1 MIGFII
7 WVIGMI
13 LTIRAAFE
21 IARYDVSLW
30 KRIVAIIILVSTS
43 WVGLLFY
50 YLFARDRMESWLA

>member
-50 YLFARDRMESWLA
+50 YLFARDRMESCLE

>member
-50 YLFARDRMESWLA
+50 YLFARDRMESWLE

>member
-50 YLFARDRMESWLA
+50 YLFARDRMESLLE

>member
-30 KRIVAIIILVSTS
+30 KRIIAIIILVSTS

-50 YLFARDRMESWLA
+50 YLFARDRMESWLE

>member
-50 YLFARDRMESWLA
+50 YLFARVRMESWLD

>member
-50 YLFARDRMESWLA
+50 YLLARDRMESWLE

>member
-50 YLFARDRMESWLA
+50 YLFARDRMESWIE

>member
-21 IARYDVSLW
+21 IARYDVSLC

-50 YLFARDRMESWLA
+50 YLFARDRMESWLE

>member
-30 KRIVAIIILVSTS
+30 QRIVAIIILVSTS

-50 YLFARDRMESWLA
+50 YLFARDRMESWLE

>member
-1 MIGFII
+1 
-7 WVIGMI
+7 MI

-50 YLFARDRMESWLA
+50 YLFARDRMESWLE

>member
-21 IARYDVSLW
+21 IARSDVSLW

-50 YLFARDRMESWLA
+50 YLFARDRMESWLE

>member
-30 KRIVAIIILVSTS
+30 KRIVAIIILVFTS

-50 YLFARDRMESWLA
+50 YLFARDRMESWLE

>member
-30 KRIVAIIILVSTS
+30 KSIVAIIILVSTS

-50 YLFARDRMESWLA
+50 YLFARDRMESWLE